1 MTNKLAF
8 ILDENVLIAAQT
20 GYNERDEPDPTS
32 FVLITDIIAIC
43 HSIVVDIDLW
53 NRYQRLMAQPIHQPI
68 HAGQQLIRLLNGAVQ
83 ITDKFR
89 GFEQAQA
96 PAFPEESSIPAG
108 SQDDVPVTVRL
119 AVNTGAILVT
129 SDEPLRAHLLS
140 SGVTNIYGLTVVTP
154 TEALDIVRSA
164 I

>member
-20 GYNERDEPDPTS
+20 GYNDRNELDPTS
-32 FVLITDIIAIC
+32 FILITNIIDIC
-43 HSIVVDIDLW
+43 HSIIVDIDLW
-53 NRYQRLMAQPIHQPI
+53 NRYQRLLAQPIHQPI
-68 HAGQQLIRLLNGAVQ
+68 HAGQQLVRVLNGVVK
-83 ITDKFR
+83 ITDKIQ
-89 GFEQAQA
+89 GLGQPSA

-119 AVNTGAILVT
+119 AVDTGAILVT
-129 SDEPLRAHLLS
+129 SDAPLRAHLLS
-140 SGVTNIYGLTVVTP
+140 SGVTNLYDLTVVTP
-154 TEALDIVRSA
+154 TEALDIVRSK

>member
-20 GYNERDEPDPTS
+20 GYNERGEPDPTS
-32 FVLITDIIAIC
+32 FVLITDIIVIC
-43 HSIVVDIDLW
+43 HSIVVDAHLW
-53 NRYQRLMAQPIHQPI
+53 NLYEQLLAQPTHQPTQIGHRLMPVFRNALQ
-68 HAGQQLIRLLNGAVQ
+68 V
-83 ITDKFR
+83 TDKFR

-119 AVNTGAILVT
+119 AVQTRATLVT
-129 SDEPLRAHLLS
+129 SDEPLRAGLRS
-140 SGVTNIYGLTVVTP
+140 SGVTNTYGLTVVTP
-154 TEALDIVRSA
+154 TEALDLVQSA
-164 I
+164 R

>member
-20 GYNERDEPDPTS
+20 GYNERGEPDPAS
-32 FVLITDIIAIC
+32 FVLITNIIAIC

-53 NRYQRLMAQPIHQPI
+53 NRYQRLLAQPIHQPI
-68 HAGQQLIRLLNGAVQ
+68 HAGQQLVRLLNEAVK
-83 ITDKFR
+83 ITDKIR
-89 GFEQAQA
+89 GLEQVQA

-108 SQDDVPVTVRL
+108 SQDDVRVTVRL
-119 AVNTGAILVT
+119 AVQTRATLVT
-129 SDEPLRAHLLS
+129 SDGPLRADLLTS
-140 SGVTNIYGLTVVTP
+140 EVTNTYGLTVVTP

-164 I
+164 R